1 MKRKRYKLYDNYTTY
16 YILVGIALMYAL
28 LAALNIWI
36 YRECDVVSET
46 SLDKGTQR
54 KTTENELPSLTQ
66 CTA

>member
-1 MKRKRYKLYDNYTTY
+1 MDN
-16 YILVGIALMYAL
+16 ALHAL
-28 LAALNIWI
+28 LSDIDDIHLQMHCTIESVRQCYVAMTQ
-36 YRECDVVSET
+36 T

>member
-1 MKRKRYKLYDNYTTY
+1 MGGIKLDNMREKNYDEMPF
-16 YILVGIALMYAL
+16 LV
-28 LAALNIWI
+28 
-36 YRECDVVSET
+36 VKET

>member
-1 MKRKRYKLYDNYTTY
+1 MTAQDLKNSILQLAVQGKLVLQNPSDEP
-16 YILVGIALMYAL
+16 A
-28 LAALNIWI
+28 
-36 YRECDVVSET
+36 SET

>member
-1 MKRKRYKLYDNYTTY
+1 MSDNKISGFAGERIRYLRKINNLT
-16 YILVGIALMYAL
+16 L
-28 LAALNIWI
+28 
-36 YRECDVVSET
+36 ET

>member
-1 MKRKRYKLYDNYTTY
+1 MSKYDKMIEENQRKSKEKIEL
-16 YILVGIALMYAL
+16 ALQ
-28 LAALNIWI
+28 
-36 YRECDVVSET
+36 T

>member
-1 MKRKRYKLYDNYTTY
+1 MTGCEEWRSGYRIYQHPQFGCFQQAAAVAVKILIAFLRADN
-16 YILVGIALMYAL
+16 I
-28 LAALNIWI
+28 
-36 YRECDVVSET
+36 ET

>member
-1 MKRKRYKLYDNYTTY
+1 MLYKKTETLSIIRREGEIMGMFVNPN
-16 YILVGIALMYAL
+16 
-28 LAALNIWI
+28 AAAFQCAVN
-36 YRECDVVSET
+36 SET